1 MTGNPCTGHVRAGI
15 LIEGIPPGGHLFQ
28 TAMRI
33 MKYKLGLTKQFVPE
47 FVVPIASL
55 SRVYISSSPSPK
67 EMSPGGISYDQFV
80 RVAYFN
86 LPDFLYFSSL
96 WSSVVF
102 HGACACM
109 YVATPKREGLC
120 VGVSVFVRISLNI
133 IIYVCLRVYYI
144 YIYLERERERER
156 EREAE
161 RGGGS
166 RKSYHLHIRGKE
178 RKSCCTR
185 I

>member
-86 LPDFLYFSSL
+86 HLPDFLYFSSL

-156 EREAE
+156 GRERW
-161 RGGGS
+161 
-166 RKSYHLHIRGKE
+166 GK
-178 RKSCCTR
+178 
-185 I
+185 